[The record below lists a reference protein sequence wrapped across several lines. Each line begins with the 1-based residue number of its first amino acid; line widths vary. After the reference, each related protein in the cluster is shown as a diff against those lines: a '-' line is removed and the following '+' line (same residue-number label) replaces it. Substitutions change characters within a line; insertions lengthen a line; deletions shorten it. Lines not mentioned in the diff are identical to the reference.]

1 MAAPLSHKQKSYL
14 SQLARRAWETAE
26 REVGAPEDFR
36 HTEVARACGKA
47 GLRCCSQDDYKHV
60 EAHLLDLCGEP
71 AKAFNAHV
79 AATTQPVRQAEA
91 VLARACREAGVELG
105 YAAAIC
111 QRQFRCPLAEAS
123 ERQLWNLVFTVRNRG
138 HARKRAA
145 HQPSTPQ
152 LSTP

>member
-14 SQLARRAWETAE
+14 SQLARRAWDMAE
-26 REVGAPEDFR
+26 REVGTPDEFR
-36 HTEVARACGKA
+36 HAEVILACGKA

-71 AKAFNAHV
+71 ARAFNAHV
-79 AATTQPVRQAEA
+79 AAVTQPVRQAGA

-111 QRQFRCPLAEAS
+111 QRQFRCGLADAN

-138 HARKRAA
+138 LARKRAA
-145 HQPSTPQ
+145 QPQPQ
-152 LSTP
+152 PQPV